1 MALTVKRV
9 GKLLREGTAGRHS
22 DRGGDGVKGLYL
34 CIKNQ
39 ANASWALRYQL
50 AHASHWMGL
59 GSARDISLAQAR
71 EKAKAQRVKLTEKV
85 DPLATRRSEQAAR
98 ALAAIK
104 QITFSEAAKQYI
116 AAHEKGW
123 KNPRHREQWSQ
134 TLRQYA
140 LPKIGGLPVNAV
152 DTPAVLRVLE
162 PIWNEKTE
170 TASRLRG
177 RIESIL
183 GWATV
188 RGYRSGDNPARWKGH
203 LSEALPKRSKVAPL
217 EHYAAMPYADVPALV
232 ARLRQSSPVSAQ
244 ALLFLILTA
253 ARSNEVIGA
262 RWSEIDLKNKTWTVP
277 AERMK
282 GGKEHKVPL
291 SDVLLDLL
299 RNLYREGDGDGYL
312 FVGSQPGGPL
322 SRKTLTQLLK
332 RMGVDVTV
340 HGFRA
345 GFSTWAAEQTNFP
358 REVAEQ
364 SLAHVISNAV
374 ERPYKRTTLFD
385 KRRQLMAAWARYCT
399 SPVVPKRES
408 GSNVVVPIGAR

>member
-9 GKLLREGTAGRHS
+9 GKLLREGTAGRHT

-85 DPLATRRSEQAAR
+85 DPLATRRAEQAAR

-162 PIWNEKTE
+162 NRDGFAPARSYREH
-170 TASRLRG
+170 SRL
-177 RIESIL
+177 
-183 GWATV
+183 
-188 RGYRSGDNPARWKGH
+188 GDSAW
-203 LSEALPKRSKVAPL
+203 LSFR
-217 EHYAAMPYADVPALV
+217 
-232 ARLRQSSPVSAQ
+232 RQSGQMERPSLRSTAETQ
-244 ALLFLILTA
+244 QGRA
-253 ARSNEVIGA
+253 ARTLCGNALCGRASAGGEA
-262 RWSEIDLKNKTWTVP
+262 ASE
-277 AERMK
+277 
-282 GGKEHKVPL
+282 
-291 SDVLLDLL
+291 
-299 RNLYREGDGDGYL
+299 
-312 FVGSQPGGPL
+312 QPGVG
-322 SRKTLTQLLK
+322 
-332 RMGVDVTV
+332 
-340 HGFRA
+340 A
-345 GFSTWAAEQTNFP
+345 G
-358 REVAEQ
+358 
-364 SLAHVISNAV
+364 IAV
-374 ERPYKRTTLFD
+374 PYPD
-385 KRRQLMAAWARYCT
+385 
-399 SPVVPKRES
+399 
-408 GSNVVVPIGAR
+408 GGAQQ